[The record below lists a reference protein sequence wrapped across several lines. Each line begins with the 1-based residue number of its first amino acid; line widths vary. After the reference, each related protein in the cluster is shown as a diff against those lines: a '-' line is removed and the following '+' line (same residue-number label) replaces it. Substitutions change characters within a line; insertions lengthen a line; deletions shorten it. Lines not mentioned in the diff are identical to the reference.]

1 MNAPSQISSHVQ
13 VRNLTITAGFSN
25 SIDLLNF
32 RNVLFCV
39 SFGAGTSTMNLQSS
53 ANGSTWTAVQP
64 GYYTSSSVTS
74 PTSGTGVNLA
84 ATGTTTA
91 GQYLAISLNR
101 PQETQRYFR
110 IAVTSGTATGGVA
123 LVSNP
128 LLSAP
133 AQPDFAVA
141 ESKGTY

>member
-1 MNAPSQISSHVQ
+1 MNAPSQVSSHVQ
-13 VRNLTITAGFSN
+13 VRNLTITAGNSN

-39 SFGAGTSTMNLQSS
+39 SFSAGASSVTLQSS
-53 ANGSTWTAVQP
+53 ADGSTWTTVQP
-64 GYYTSSSVTS
+64 GYYTSASVTS
-74 PTSGTGVNLA
+74 PASGTGVNLTA
-84 ATGTTTA
+84 SATTTA
-91 GQYLAISLNR
+91 GQFLAVSLNR
-101 PQETQRYFR
+101 PQSTQRYFR
-110 IAVTSGTATGGVA
+110 VTTTGTATGGVA

-141 ESKGTY
+141 ETKGTY